1 MKKYRV
7 YQIDAFTKEP
17 FTGNPAGVIANA
29 DGLSEAQMQAIAR
42 ELNNSETAFILSPT
56 SPDHDVWVRFFTPTT
71 EVPTCGHATI
81 SAHYVRA
88 IENDLQS
95 CTINQKI
102 GIGILPVE
110 IIRKHDDYT
119 IVMTQGKVDI
129 FPPILKIER
138 DYILDAL
145 GLSESDLDE
154 RCPVQ
159 IVSTGASK
167 IMVGISRRD
176 TLNALK
182 PDLAGL
188 NDISRTIGCNGYF
201 VFTLNSDSET
211 VLTSSRMFAPAIG
224 IPEDPVIG
232 NGNGPLG
239 AYLVYHNIIEATGGS
254 VTFKGKQGEAIKRPG
269 IVTVTVEVKDGK
281 PFKVKVGGDATVAFK
296 TEIEL

>member
-1 MKKYRV
+1 
-7 YQIDAFTKEP
+7 
-17 FTGNPAGVIANA
+17 
-29 DGLSEAQMQAIAR
+29 
-42 ELNNSETAFILSPT
+42 
-56 SPDHDVWVRFFTPTT
+56 
-71 EVPTCGHATI
+71 
-81 SAHYVRA
+81 
-88 IENDLQS
+88 
-95 CTINQKI
+95 
-102 GIGILPVE
+102 
-110 IIRKHDDYT
+110 
-119 IVMTQGKVDI
+119 MTQGKVDI
-129 FPPILKIER
+129 LPPIPKIER
-138 DYILDAL
+138 DDILDAL

-182 PDLAGL
+182 PDLVGL
-188 NDISRTIGCNGYF
+188 SDISRTIGCNGYF

-224 IPEDPVIG
+224 IPEDPVTG

-254 VTFKGKQGEAIKRPG
+254 VTFKGNQGEAIKRPG

-281 PFKVKVGGDATVAFK
+281 PFKVKVGGDATIAFK